1 MIRGVV
7 ACGLACLA
15 VALPAAAQSIAIEG
29 THSAGASS
37 EELAA
42 VGTQLRVFGD
52 AGETLRGL
60 RFQIEGSWGWRSEDE
75 GDFFGAAYPYGGAV
89 DLMEAYGEYVVEHRG
104 WVRAVKGGRYRT
116 PFGISAASDHAYIG
130 FLRAPLIRYGEY
142 YALSNMYLEQGADIV
157 IGKPRLSVEGSVGAP
172 GDVGEA
178 IRRPGTTAVVRT
190 QAVLGAWVLGASY
203 IDTTPYMPAR
213 FASGRARF
221 GGVDVR
227 WMSDGV
233 LARGEWLG
241 GQPFEGTRTTG
252 GYADLIVHRPAMG
265 PVTAFGRAE
274 RLVYDA
280 IPPFA
285 LSTHRYTAGA
295 RIRLWRT
302 VALSTGVVY
311 QGGQLTQH
319 RRTAFDFGL
328 SGSWRRNF

>member
-1 MIRGVV
+1 M
-7 ACGLACLA
+7 
-15 VALPAAAQSIAIEG
+15 
-29 THSAGASS
+29 
-37 EELAA
+37 
-42 VGTQLRVFGD
+42 
-52 AGETLRGL
+52 
-60 RFQIEGSWGWRSEDE
+60 
-75 GDFFGAAYPYGGAV
+75 
-89 DLMEAYGEYVVEHRG
+89 
-104 WVRAVKGGRYRT
+104 
-116 PFGISAASDHAYIG
+116 
-130 FLRAPLIRYGEY
+130 
-142 YALSNMYLEQGADIV
+142 
-157 IGKPRLSVEGSVGAP
+157 
-172 GDVGEA
+172 
-178 IRRPGTTAVVRT
+178 VRT
-190 QAVLGAWVLGASY
+190 QAVLGAWVLVASY

-319 RRTAFDFGL
+319 RRTAFDLGL